1 MRTRRRRRR
10 RFKCRT
16 ALWPRVLDSGRVE
29 FKIYGSGLGMQNV
42 GFGDSGLGLRI
53 SHSLVEEKI
62 QTVYDTTVPISGVPL
77 TNLSWVP
84 LDISRLRD
92 S

>member
-42 GFGDSGLGLRI
+42 GFGDSGRI
-53 SHSLVEEKI
+53 SHNLVEEQI
-62 QTVYDTTVPISGVPL
+62 QTAHYTMVLISGVPL